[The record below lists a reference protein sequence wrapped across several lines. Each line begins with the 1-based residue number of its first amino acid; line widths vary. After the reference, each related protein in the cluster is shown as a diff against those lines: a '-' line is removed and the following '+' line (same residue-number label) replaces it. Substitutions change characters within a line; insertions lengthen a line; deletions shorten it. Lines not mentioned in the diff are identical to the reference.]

1 MAMGKEGACLMS
13 AALPAFQLASDLG
26 PSPSETEQL
35 RDLCSRQ
42 AEQIERLEALA
53 ECPNPAPKS
62 QAGTIRP
69 EEKQALIQLLS
80 DLREQA
86 KEQAGEIE
94 QHKREIERLKKEGE
108 DLEKAL
114 KEAQQDIA
122 WIQECFPPQI
132 AEDRRRIAALESQAM
147 PRTQRKQAVRA
158 EVLLSLLA
166 SHGSKMLAE
175 DARKRMG
182 ISKSAFSL
190 LLRTISDKVN
200 LKHYHLDR
208 RKLVII
214 LKSQN

>member
-1 MAMGKEGACLMS
+1 MA
-13 AALPAFQLASDLG
+13 AALPAFQCAADLG

-53 ECPNPAPKS
+53 ECPNPAPKV
-62 QAGTIRP
+62 QAGSIIKP

-80 DLREQA
+80 DLRERA